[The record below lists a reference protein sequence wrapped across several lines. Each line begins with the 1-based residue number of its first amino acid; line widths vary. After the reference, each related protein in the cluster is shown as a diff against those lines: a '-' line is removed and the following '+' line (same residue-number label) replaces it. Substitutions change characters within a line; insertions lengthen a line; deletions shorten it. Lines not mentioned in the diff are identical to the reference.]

1 MKGPDPGI
9 RFFFVCRGIARFAM
23 TIHESDAV
31 SEIARFAMTIYESDA
46 VSEIARF
53 ASFFIARIARFATP
67 VKKHH
72 AAQKRVLIAYS

>member
-9 RFFFVCRGIARFAM
+9 RFFFVCRGFARFAM

-31 SEIARFAMTIYESDA
+31 SEIARS
-46 VSEIARF
+46 

-72 AAQKRVLIAYS
+72 VALRRVLIAHS

>member
-1 MKGPDPGI
+1 MKGPDLGI
-9 RFFFVCRGIARFAM
+9 RSFFVCRGIARFAM

-31 SEIARFAMTIYESDA
+31 SEIARS
-46 VSEIARF
+46 

-72 AAQKRVLIAYS
+72 VALRRVLIAHI